1 MSRYSRIPVVKPTQ
15 INSVQD
21 QKRRYI
27 NVKYPS
33 ITLDSQDVYVY
44 TTQGD
49 RYDVLALTFYK
60 DPDLWWII
68 NRANPNQDSSSLYPA
83 VGSQIRIPSPFRL
96 SSILS
101 QYDALNQTI

>member
-1 MSRYSRIPVVKPTQ
+1 MPRYSQIPVVKPTQ
-15 INSVQD
+15 INSIQD

-27 NVKYPS
+27 NVKYPQ
-33 ITLDSQDVYVY
+33 ITLDLQDIYVY

-68 NRANPNQDSSSLYPA
+68 NRANPNQDSASLYPA

-96 SSILS
+96 SAILS

>member
-1 MSRYSRIPVVKPTQ
+1 MPRYSQIPIVRPVTQ
-15 INSVQD
+15 ISTAD

-27 NVKYPS
+27 NVKYPT
-33 ITLDSQDVYVY
+33 IELDPQDIYVY

-49 RYDVLALTFYK
+49 RYDVMALTFYK

-68 NRANPNQDSSSLYPA
+68 NRANPNQDSASLYPT

-96 SSILS
+96 LSILS
-101 QYDALNQTI
+101 QYDELNQTI